1 MFYSD
6 VCVKKCCLN
15 PNEIQQ
21 RFFLQGKESC
31 LVGTCPR
38 SRPVD
43 VSRWS
48 VVRTKGDESKA

>member
-1 MFYSD
+1 MLLESKRD
-6 VCVKKCCLN
+6 SAAL
-15 PNEIQQ
+15 
-21 RFFLQGKESC
+21 FLQGKESC

-43 VSRWS
+43 ASRWS